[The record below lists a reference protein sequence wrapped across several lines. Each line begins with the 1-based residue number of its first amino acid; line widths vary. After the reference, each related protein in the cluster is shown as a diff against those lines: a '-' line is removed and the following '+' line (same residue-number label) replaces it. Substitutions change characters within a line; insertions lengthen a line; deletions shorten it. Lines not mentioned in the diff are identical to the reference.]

1 MIDEERVRE
10 VIKEAYKIVVPSKGE
25 VEALLNFAYNVL
37 KFANEFSKVYN
48 AEAEIVG
55 SVARD
60 TWLPGKKEV
69 DIFVKFPLYFSREK
83 LEELGLIIGKRIA
96 EELNAEYKIEY
107 AEHPYVKVFF
117 QDFTVDVVP
126 CYKIKSIDEMK
137 SAVDRSP
144 LHNEYLLKKR
154 INLISN
160 EVRLLK
166 QFLVANE
173 MYGAEA
179 KVNGFSGYL
188 CELLILNYGSFLN
201 LLKDAIN
208 WLPGKIIDIEK
219 HYDESEYLK
228 LRKIFKSALIVIDPV
243 DKNRNVAAAL
253 SFYNFFKFKT
263 FARKFLE
270 NSTIDF
276 FIKREIE
283 PISYNDLIY
292 LQMKRRT
299 NLIVLRF
306 KRPEIADDIIYP
318 QMRKFAKRID
328 EILKMYSFKVLW
340 KDVFCSKDFCY
351 LVLEMEI
358 SKLPKVEKREG
369 PIVFDIENSINFFK
383 KYKDYLITVEKDRLV
398 AEIPRRFERA
408 IDKIKDSLS
417 ADEQRLISKG
427 IPNFI
432 AREISKGFELTDES
446 SKIYKF
452 IQEDIEFGRFLK
464 KFFEKEKL
472 IL

>member
-1 MIDEERVRE
+1 MIDEEKIRE

-25 VEALLNFAYNVL
+25 EEALLNFAHKIL
-37 KFANEFSKVYN
+37 RLANEFSKVYN

-69 DIFVKFPLYFSREK
+69 DIFIKFPLYFSREK
-83 LEELGLIIGKRIA
+83 LEEFGLIVGKRIA
-96 EELNAEYKIEY
+96 EEINGEYRIEY
-107 AEHPYVKVFF
+107 AEHPYVKIFF
-117 QDFTVDVVP
+117 QDFIADIVP
-126 CYKIKSIDEMK
+126 CYKIKSVDEMK

-144 LHNEYLLKKR
+144 LHNEYLKKR
-154 INLISN
+154 IKLISN

-166 QFLVANE
+166 QFLIANKI
-173 MYGAEA
+173 YGAEA

-208 WLPGKIIDIEK
+208 WLPGKVIDVEN
-219 HYDESEYLK
+219 HYDENEYYK
-228 LRKIFKSALIVIDPV
+228 LRKIFKTALIVIDPV

-253 SFYNFFKFKT
+253 SFYNFFKFKNL
-263 FARKFLE
+263 ARKFLE
-270 NSTIDF
+270 NPSIEF
-276 FIKREIE
+276 FLKKEVE
-283 PISYNDLIY
+283 PINYNDLIY
-292 LQMKRRT
+292 LQIKRRT

-306 KRPEIADDIIYP
+306 KRPEIVDDIIYP
-318 QMRKFAKRID
+318 QMRKFAKRIED
-328 EILKMYSFKVLW
+328 ILLMYNFKVLW
-340 KDVFCSKDFCY
+340 KDIFCSNKYCY

-358 SKLPKVEKREG
+358 SKLPKIEKKEG
-369 PIVFDIENSINFFK
+369 PLIFDIDNSINFLK
-383 KYKDYLITVEKDRLV
+383 KYENYLTTIEKDRWV

-417 ADEQRLISKG
+417 VDEEKLIAKG

-432 AREISKGFELTDES
+432 AKELAKGFDLTDES
-446 SKIYKF
+446 SKIYSF
-452 IQEDIEFGRFLK
+452 VQEDIDFGRFLK
-464 KFFEKEKL
+464 EFFEKEKL

>member
-1 MIDEERVRE
+1 MIDEEKIKE
-10 VIKEAYKIVVPSKGE
+10 VLKEAYKIVVPNKGE
-25 VEALLNFAYNVL
+25 QEALLNFSYKVL
-37 KFANEFSKVYN
+37 KIANELSKVYN

-69 DIFVKFPLYFSREK
+69 DIFIKFPLYFSKEK

-107 AEHPYVKVFF
+107 AEHPYVKIFF
-117 QDFTVDVVP
+117 QDFGVDVVP
-126 CYKIKSIDEMK
+126 CYKIKSMDEMK

-144 LHNEYLLKKR
+144 LHNEYLKKR
-154 INLISN
+154 ISLISN

-166 QFLVANE
+166 QFLIANE
-173 MYGAEA
+173 IYGAEA

-188 CELLILNYGSFLN
+188 CELLILNYGTFLN

-208 WLPGKIIDIEK
+208 WLPGKVIDVEK
-219 HYDESEYLK
+219 HYDESEYYK
-228 LRKIFKSALIVIDPV
+228 LRKIFKNALIVIDPV

-263 FARKFLE
+263 LAKKFLE
-270 NSTIDF
+270 NPSIEF
-276 FIKREIE
+276 FIKKEVE

-292 LQMKRRT
+292 LQIKRRT
-299 NLIVLRF
+299 SLIVLRF
-306 KRPEIADDIIYP
+306 KRPEIVDDIIYP
-318 QMRKFAKRID
+318 QMRKFAKRIED
-328 EILKMYSFKVLW
+328 IIEMYNFKVLW
-340 KDVFCSKDFCY
+340 KDVFCSQKYCY
-351 LVLEMEI
+351 LVLEMEV

-369 PIVFDIENSINFFK
+369 PIVFDIENSINFFR
-383 KYKDYLITVEKDRLV
+383 KYENYLITIEKDKWV

-408 IDKIKDSLS
+408 IDKIKDSLNTT
-417 ADEQRLISKG
+417 EEKLIAKG

-432 AREISKGFELTDES
+432 AREISKGYELTDET
-446 SKIYKF
+446 SKIYSF
-452 IQEDIEFGRFLK
+452 IQEDIDFGRFLR